1 MFGTVSGINER
12 CVYGMA
18 MFFLS
23 EFDEGMTLLDSCRL
37 EPWHC
42 YDVIARDEMKR

>member
-1 MFGTVSGINER
+1 MEYELQRLKS
-12 CVYGMA
+12 YGMA

-42 YDVIARDEMKR
+42 YDV